1 MILANSPESVVCNLG
16 TKAKDLILPAEGFEV
31 GMFGVSKTGLREQG
45 DAKTDLTFQDRLLS
59 RQGLL

>member
-1 MILANSPESVVCNLG
+1 MFGKKKL
-16 TKAKDLILPAEGFEV
+16 LPAEGFEV

-45 DAKTDLTFQDRLLS
+45 DAMTDLTFQDRLLA